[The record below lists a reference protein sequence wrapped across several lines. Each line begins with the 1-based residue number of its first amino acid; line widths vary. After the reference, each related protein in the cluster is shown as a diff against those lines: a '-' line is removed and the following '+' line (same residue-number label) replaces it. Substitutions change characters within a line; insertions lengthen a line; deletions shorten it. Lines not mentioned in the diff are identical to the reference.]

1 MWSANMNRWA
11 GRSAL
16 LAILI
21 SSVAL
26 GVSCN
31 SETPDPQPRPSPGT
45 FGFGRGATD
54 EEIQAW
60 DIDVMPD
67 GTGLP
72 LGAATAAQGAAVY
85 AKTCA
90 VCHGESGQGVSGRS
104 GALVKSY
111 SPNEPWPPFPR
122 TVGNYWPY
130 ATTLFD
136 YVRRAM
142 PADAPGSLEP
152 VEVYGVVAWLLYKN
166 RIIGLNDVMSPDTLP
181 AVRMPALGRFVA
193 DPEFSQ

>member
-1 MWSANMNRWA
+1 M
-11 GRSAL
+11 
-16 LAILI
+16 I

-31 SETPDPQPRPSPGT
+31 SETPDPQPRPSPEA
-45 FGFGRGATD
+45 FGIGRAATD
-54 EEIQAW
+54 EEIRAW

-72 LGAATAAQGAAVY
+72 RGAATAAQGAEVY

-90 VCHGESGQGVSGRS
+90 VCHGESGQGVPGASV
-104 GALVKSY
+104 ALVEPY

-130 ATTLFD
+130 ATTVFD

-152 VEVYGVVAWLLYKN
+152 VEVYAVVAWLLYKN
-166 RIIGLNDVMSPDTLP
+166 QIIGLDDVMNQDTLP
-181 AVRMPALGRFVA
+181 AVRMPALDRFVA
-193 DPEFSQ
+193 DPELSQ